1 MARIRKKPNQQ
12 LAESLKIAK
21 ALARETV
28 LQSSQLDRAHRERLV
43 KAGCLT
49 EVIRGW
55 YLLTSPDASNGGSTA
70 WFGGFWAFTKRYMD
84 ERFGENEYCVSAESS
99 LNFHAGDTTI
109 PRQIIILTKKE
120 SNTNINLIHDTSIF
134 LRTDVKNFPSEIEYY
149 NGIPIMSLPLAICR
163 LSNSYYKNYPRNIEI
178 VFKMAALSPSDISR
192 ALLTHQSPASAERII
207 GAYKHLNEEAKAK
220 QISDDLLAADFK
232 LAEVNPFEEYIPK
245 LGNFRVTSPHAAR
258 IRLMWNN
265 MREAVENILP
275 HPPGFKSDTDKT
287 ISIIQE
293 TYVQDAYHS
302 LSIEGYQVTE
312 ELIEKI
318 EKGLWDPENTE
329 TDRKQKDAMAA
340 KGYLESFRTV
350 VLSIRQVLSGEIPGI
365 VLENDLQKWYR
376 ELFTPSLKAN
386 LVPAE
391 RLAGYRNSPV
401 YITNSRHVPPPR
413 TAILDCMETL
423 FELLKNEPNA
433 GVRAVLGH
441 FIFVFI
447 HPYMDGNGR
456 MGRFI
461 LNLMLV
467 SGGFNWTIIR
477 VERRAE
483 YMDSLEQASTKE
495 NIIPFTEFVKSEIE
509 HWREHIEKAKAK
521 AP

>member
-1 MARIRKKPNQQ
+1 MARTRKNPSLQ

-21 ALARETV
+21 ELARDNI
-28 LQSSQLDRAHRERLV
+28 LQSNLLERSHREKLI

-49 EVIRGW
+49 EIIRGW
-55 YLLTSPDASNGGSTA
+55 YLLTSPGASNGGSTA
-70 WFGGFWAFTKRYMD
+70 WFGGFWAFTKHYLN

-109 PRQIIILTKKE
+109 PRQIVILTKKE
-120 SNTNINLIHDTSIF
+120 SNSNLNLPHDTSIF
-134 LRTDVKNFPSEIEYY
+134 LRTDLKNFPNEIDQY

-163 LSNSYYKNYPRNIEI
+163 VSSSYYKTSPRNIEI
-178 VFKMAALSPSDISR
+178 VFKMSSLSPSDISR
-192 ALLTHQSPASAERII
+192 ALLTYQSPASAERII
-207 GAYKHLNEEAKAK
+207 GAYKQLNEEAKAK
-220 QISDDLLAADFK
+220 QIYDDLKTFDFK
-232 LAEVNPFEEYIPK
+232 LNDVNPFEEYVPK
-245 LGNFRVTSPHAAR
+245 LGNLRVTSSHAAR

-265 MREAVENILP
+265 MRKTVEKILP
-275 HPPGFKSDTDKT
+275 PSPGVANDTNKT

-318 EKGLWDPENTE
+318 EKGLWYPENIE
-329 TDRKQKDAMAA
+329 ADKQQKDAMAA
-340 KGYLESFRTV
+340 KGYFEAFKTV
-350 VLSIRQVLSGEIPGI
+350 IMSIRRVLAGASPGK
-365 VLENDLQKWYR
+365 VLEDDLQKWYR

-386 LVPAE
+386 LVPPG
-391 RLAGYRNSPV
+391 RLAGYRNSPI

-413 TAILDCMETL
+413 TVILDCMETL
-423 FELLKNEPNA
+423 FDLLKNEPNA
-433 GVRAVLGH
+433 GVRATLGH

-447 HPYMDGNGR
+447 HPYVDGNGR
-456 MGRFI
+456 IGRFI

-467 SGGFNWTIIR
+467 SGGFNWTIVR

-483 YMDSLEQASTKE
+483 YMNALEEASTNE
-495 NIIPFTEFVKSEIE
+495 NIVPFAKFIKSEIE
-509 HWREHIEKAKAK
+509 HWHEHILKLQK
-521 AP
+521 

>member
-1 MARIRKKPNQQ
+1 MAGIRKKPNQQ

-21 ALARETV
+21 ELAKETV
-28 LQSSQLDRAHRERLV
+28 IQSAQLDRVHRERLI

-84 ERFGENEYCVSAESS
+84 ERFGENQYCVSAESS
-99 LNFHAGDTTI
+99 LGFHAGNTTI
-109 PRQIIILTKKE
+109 PRQIVILTKKD
-120 SNTNINLIHDTSIF
+120 SNANVNLIHDTSIF
-134 LRTDVKNFPSEIEYY
+134 LRTDLKNFPSEVEYY

-163 LSNSYYKNYPRNIEI
+163 LSGAYYKNFPRNIEI
-178 VFKMAALSPSDISR
+178 IFKMSNLSPSDISR
-192 ALLTHQSPASAERII
+192 ALLMHQSPASAERII
-207 GAYKHLNEEAKAK
+207 GAYRHLNEEAKAK
-220 QISDDLLAADFK
+220 QIYDDLIAAEFK
-232 LAEVNPFEEYIPK
+232 LSDVNPFEDYVPK
-245 LGNFRVTSPHAAR
+245 LGNFRVVSPYAAR
-258 IRLMWNN
+258 VRLMWSN
-265 MREAVENILP
+265 MRDEVEKILP
-275 HPPGFKSDTDKT
+275 EPPGFKSDTDKT

-302 LSIEGYQVTE
+302 LSIEGYHVTE

-318 EKGLWDPENTE
+318 ENGLWDPENIE
-329 TDRKQKDAMAA
+329 TDRKQKDALAA
-340 KGYLESFRTV
+340 KGYFESFKIV
-350 VLSIRQVLSGEIPGI
+350 VSSIRQVLLGKDPGL
-365 VLENDLQKWYR
+365 VLQEDLQKWYR

-386 LVPAE
+386 LVPPE
-391 RLAGYRNSPV
+391 RLAGYRNAPV
-401 YITNSRHVPPPR
+401 YITNSRHVPPPK

-423 FELLKNEPNA
+423 FELLKNEKNA

-461 LNLMLV
+461 LNLMLI

-477 VERRAE
+477 VERRVE
-483 YMDSLEQASTKE
+483 YMSALEEASTKE
-495 NIIPFTEFVKSEIE
+495 NIAPFAEFVKGEIE
-509 HWREHIEKAKAK
+509 YWGEHIKRAQ
-521 AP
+521 

>member
-12 LAESLKIAK
+12 LAESLKKAK
-21 ALARETV
+21 DLAREG
-28 LQSSQLDRAHRERLV
+28 LIKSSLLDRTHRERLI

-120 SNTNINLIHDTSIF
+120 SNSNIDLIHDTSIF
-134 LRTDVKNFPSEIEYY
+134 LRTDAKNFPNEVERY
-149 NGIPIMSLPLAICR
+149 NGIPIMPLPQAICR
-163 LSNSYYKNYPRNIEI
+163 LSSSYYKTYPRNIEI
-178 VFKMAALSPSDISR
+178 VFKMATLSPSDISR
-192 ALLTHQSPASAERII
+192 ALLTHQAPASAERII

-220 QISDDLLAADFK
+220 QIYDDLIAADFK
-232 LAEVNPFEEYIPK
+232 LNEVNPFEEYVPK
-245 LGNFRVTSPHAAR
+245 LGNLRVTSPHAAR

-265 MREAVENILP
+265 MREAVEQILP
-275 HPPGFKSDTDKT
+275 TSPGFESDREKT

-318 EKGLWDPENTE
+318 EKGQWDPENIE
-329 TDRKQKDAMAA
+329 ADKKQKDAMAA
-340 KGYLESFRTV
+340 KGYFEAFKTV
-350 VLSIRQVLSGEIPGI
+350 VTSIKRVLDGVAPGK
-365 VLENDLQKWYR
+365 VLEDDLQTWYR

-386 LVPAE
+386 LVPPE
-391 RLAGYRNSPV
+391 RLAGYRNSFV

-423 FELLKNEPNA
+423 FDLLKNEPNA

-441 FIFVFI
+441 FIFVYI

-467 SGGFNWTIIR
+467 SGGFNWTIVR

-483 YMDSLEQASTKE
+483 YMSALEEASTKE
-495 NIIPFTEFVKSEIE
+495 NIVPFTEFIKSEIDFWHE
-509 HWREHIEKAKAK
+509 RIKNLKK
-521 AP
+521 

>member
-1 MARIRKKPNQQ
+1 MVRIRKKPNQQ

-21 ALARETV
+21 DLAKDSV
-28 LQSSQLDRAHRERLV
+28 LQSSLLDRTHRERLI

-70 WFGGFWAFTKRYMD
+70 WFGGFWVFTKRYMD
-84 ERFGENEYCVSAESS
+84 ERFGENKYCVSAESS
-99 LNFHAGDTTI
+99 LNFHAGDTPL

-120 SNTNINLIHDTSIF
+120 SNANINLPHDTSIF
-134 LRTDVKNFPSEIEYY
+134 LRTDVKNFPSEIEQY

-163 LSNSYYKNYPRNIEI
+163 LSSAYYKTYPRNIEI
-178 VFKMAALSPSDISR
+178 VFKMATLSPSDISR

-207 GAYKHLNEEAKAK
+207 GAYKHLGETAKAK
-220 QISDDLLAADFK
+220 QIYDDLIAADFK
-232 LAEVNPFEEYIPK
+232 LNEVNPFKEYIPK
-245 LGNFRVTSPHAAR
+245 LGNLRVTSPHAAR

-265 MREAVENILP
+265 MREAVEKILP
-275 HPPGFKSDTDKT
+275 TSPGFESDRDKT

-318 EKGLWDPENTE
+318 EKGLWDPENIE
-329 TDRKQKDAMAA
+329 TDKKQKDAMAA
-340 KGYLESFRTV
+340 KGYFEAFKTV
-350 VLSIRQVLSGEIPGI
+350 ITSIRRVLDGVAPGK
-365 VLENDLQKWYR
+365 VLEDDLQTWYR

-386 LVPAE
+386 LVQPE
-391 RLAGYRNSPV
+391 HLAGYRNSLV

-423 FELLKNEPNA
+423 FDLLKNEPNA
-433 GVRAVLGH
+433 FVRAVLGH
-441 FIFVFI
+441 FIFVYI

-467 SGGFNWTIIR
+467 SGGFNWTIVR

-483 YMDSLEQASTKE
+483 YMSALEEASTKE
-495 NIIPFTEFVKSEIE
+495 NIVPFTEFIKSEIDFW
-509 HWREHIEKAKAK
+509 HVRLKNLKK
-521 AP
+521 

>member
-1 MARIRKKPNQQ
+1 MVRIRKKPNQQ

-21 ALARETV
+21 SMAKDSV
-28 LQSSQLDRAHRERLV
+28 LQSNLLERTHRERLI

-109 PRQIIILTKKE
+109 PKQIIILTKKD
-120 SNTNINLIHDTSIF
+120 SNSNIKLIHDTSIF
-134 LRTDVKNFPSEIEYY
+134 LRTDVKNFPSEIEQY
-149 NGIPIMSLPLAICR
+149 NGIPIMPLPIAICR
-163 LSNSYYKNYPRNIEI
+163 LSSFYYKTFPRNIEI
-178 VFKMAALSPSDISR
+178 VFKMSTLSPSDISR

-207 GAYKHLNEEAKAK
+207 GAYKQLNEEAKAK
-220 QISDDLLAADFK
+220 QIYDDLIAADFK
-232 LAEVNPFEEYIPK
+232 LNDVNPFEEYIPK

-265 MREAVENILP
+265 MREAVEKILP
-275 HPPGFKSDTDKT
+275 TSPGFTADSNKT

-318 EKGLWDPENTE
+318 EKGLWDPENIE
-329 TDRKQKDAMAA
+329 ADKQQKDAMAA
-340 KGYLESFRTV
+340 KGYFEAFKTV
-350 VLSIRQVLSGEIPGI
+350 IISIRRVLDGVPPGK
-365 VLENDLQKWYR
+365 VLEDDLQKWYR

-386 LVPAE
+386 LVPPE

-423 FELLKNEPNA
+423 FDLLKNEPNA

-447 HPYMDGNGR
+447 HPYIDGNGR
-456 MGRFI
+456 IGRFI
-461 LNLMLV
+461 LNLMLI
-467 SGGFNWTIIR
+467 SGGFNWTIVR

-483 YMDSLEQASTKE
+483 YMNALEEASTKE
-495 NIIPFTEFVKSEIE
+495 NIVPFAEFIKSEIE
-509 HWREHIEKAKAK
+509 HWHERILKLQK
-521 AP
+521 